1 MYVCVPICVVNAV
14 VVVPCSSSQVNRRHD
29 RYREMC
35 VRLGF
40 EEGSAPDSDDEGVHT
55 MRITDL
61 HRMTQ
66 PVKALFDAMGA
77 GDVKVPPSN
86 EIRCSIDIRVNA
98 HLAVS

>member
-1 MYVCVPICVVNAV
+1 MCVPTCVVVAV

-77 GDVKVPPSN
+77 GDVKVPQPHPMRSDV
-86 EIRCSIDIRVNA
+86 R
-98 HLAVS
+98 